1 MWNNYGAMTA
11 LCLLGAYLTSQHI
24 QYWTIN
30 HPANAWTSLIYAF
43 PVVPLYVKM
52 PLYVLAMA
60 SFGLWANSNVYNHF
74 IDVTSILWIPIITAV
89 YIHPS
94 LSHKMRFAYFVNFAF
109 ITFMSVSLYTDYFHI
124 VAGWYN
130 HNIVPTVGTITVASY
145 FVVLPY
151 YYRVRKYQLSCIM
164 TLAGFGAKLTTI
176 YGGFYYGTAIFHAL
190 TALSLC
196 VLVRVR
202 YTPPV
207 RLDKCEQMC
216 LV

>member
-1 MWNNYGAMTA
+1 MTA
-11 LCLLGAYLTSQHI
+11 LCLLGAYLTSQPI

-30 HPANAWTSLIYAF
+30 HPENAWTSLIYAF

-89 YIHPS
+89 YIHPA
-94 LSHKMRFAYFVNFAF
+94 LPYKMRIAHFVNFAF
-109 ITFMSVSLYTDYFHI
+109 ITFMSVSLYTHYFHT

-130 HNIVPTVGTITVASY
+130 HNIVPTVGTITLASY

-207 RLDKCEQMC
+207 KTERFEQMC